1 MLVVTL
7 VTLGIVITVNLTIL
21 NPNFIISE
29 LDIYSIIADQ
39 VREQIPAEEP
49 YIAQVVNETI
59 ADLEPWLKEQTATVI
74 YGGCAYLK
82 GDQELN
88 IVIPLEQVRTTIKD
102 NIEQAMLESP
112 QPELAGVSQSQI
124 QVFLS
129 PICAEIDSQIPQQNR
144 N

>member
-1 MLVVTL
+1 VLVVTL

-21 NPNFIISE
+21 NTNFIISE

-49 YIAQVVNETI
+49 YIAQVINETI

-82 GDQELN
+82 GD
-88 IVIPLEQVRTTIKD
+88 
-102 NIEQAMLESP
+102 
-112 QPELAGVSQSQI
+112 
-124 QVFLS
+124 
-129 PICAEIDSQIPQQNR
+129 
-144 N
+144 